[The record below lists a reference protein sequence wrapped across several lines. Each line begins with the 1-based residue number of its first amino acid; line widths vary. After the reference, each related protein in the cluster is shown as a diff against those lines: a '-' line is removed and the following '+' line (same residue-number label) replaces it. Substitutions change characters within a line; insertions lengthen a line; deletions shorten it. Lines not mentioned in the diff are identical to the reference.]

1 MRGVWKLYRKRRLP
15 VLKAR
20 PYVFGGPVRRKAVPL
35 SREGGH
41 PLLPKHWKPKS
52 DADEIVRL
60 RDELEAV
67 AVIEQMRY
75 TIVW

>member
-15 VLKAR
+15 VLKCR
-20 PYVFGGPVRRKAVPL
+20 PYVFGGRERRESVPL
-35 SREGGH
+35 SRVCGR
-41 PLLPKHWKPKS
+41 PLLPKHWTPKS